1 MAFADSDAV
10 FASRAKEIGL
20 DEKVMK
26 PLNDAGF
33 TSMATFAFSCAYIPG
48 TADETPFVDMLKT
61 ALKRAPELA
70 ETARLRRLFH
80 ESYAVVSA
88 DLKDQVEQSDD
99 AGVRKLA
106 APERAQRHK
115 AQQERLQ
122 GIDISGAN
130 APGDSLVDK
139 CVAMYEAD
147 HLSYISWPHCVSRD
161 HELQT
166 GTKRDTEL
174 TFDNKGM
181 LRMAKRAR
189 VEPMACHDEIQL
201 RYALIRRGLALEQAN
216 VLSFKLHDRWA
227 EKMFQARRQVLPAG
241 YAAVTLRQLEEADK
255 RLWALLAEKTRGG
268 IKMGADGRPCDSF

>member
-10 FASRAKEIGL
+10 FASRAKEMGL

-88 DLKDQVEQSDD
+88 DLKAQVEQSDD

-161 HELQT
+161 HEFQILSLLLT
-166 GTKRDTEL
+166 TK
-174 TFDNKGM
+174 
-181 LRMAKRAR
+181 
-189 VEPMACHDEIQL
+189 ACCGWPSE
-201 RYALIRRGLALEQAN
+201 LALSQWRAMMKFN
-216 VLSFKLHDRWA
+216 CGTLSS
-227 EKMFQARRQVLPAG
+227 
-241 YAAVTLRQLEEADK
+241 AAAWPWNK
-255 RLWALLAEKTRGG
+255 RT
-268 IKMGADGRPCDSF
+268 C

>member
-10 FASRAKEIGL
+10 FASRGKEIGL

-88 DLKDQVEQSDD
+88 DLKAQVEQSDD

-139 CVAMYEAD
+139 CVACMKRIICRTYPGR
-147 HLSYISWPHCVSRD
+147 IVS
-161 HELQT
+161 Q
-166 GTKRDTEL
+166 
-174 TFDNKGM
+174 
-181 LRMAKRAR
+181 
-189 VEPMACHDEIQL
+189 EITNC
-201 RYALIRRGLALEQAN
+201 RRGQSVILSELLTTKACCGWPSELALSHG
-216 VLSFKLHDRWA
+216 V
-227 EKMFQARRQVLPAG
+227 P
-241 YAAVTLRQLEEADK
+241 
-255 RLWALLAEKTRGG
+255 
-268 IKMGADGRPCDSF
+268 